1 MACNATTE
9 TPVLDMSDYK
19 ILAAQVRALAEEDA
33 HWAPVLS
40 NASALVMETLPR
52 LNWAGFY
59 LAITE
64 AAMDDWA
71 GFYLVRDG
79 QLVLGPFQGKVAC
92 VHIAR
97 GRGVCGTAWEQD
109 RAQHV
114 HDVHE
119 FPGHIACDSASN
131 SEVVVPLHASGEVV
145 GVLDVDSPLV
155 GRFSD
160 VDAEG
165 LALVAQAVEEVADFS
180 DLR

>member
-52 LNWAGFY
+52 LN
-59 LAITE
+59 
-64 AAMDDWA
+64 WA

-165 LALVAQAVEEVADFS
+165 LALVAQAVEDVADFS

>member
-9 TPVLDMSDYK
+9 IPVLDMSDYK

-52 LNWAGFY
+52 LN
-59 LAITE
+59 
-64 AAMDDWA
+64 WA

-119 FPGHIACDSASN
+119 FPGHIACDGASN

>member
-9 TPVLDMSDYK
+9 TPVLNMSDYK

-52 LNWAGFY
+52 LN
-59 LAITE
+59 
-64 AAMDDWA
+64 WA

>member
-9 TPVLDMSDYK
+9 IPVLDMSDYK

-52 LNWAGFY
+52 LN
-59 LAITE
+59 
-64 AAMDDWA
+64 WA

-119 FPGHIACDSASN
+119 FPGHIACDGASN

-165 LALVAQAVEEVADFS
+165 LALVAQAVEEVAGFS

>member
-52 LNWAGFY
+52 LN
-59 LAITE
+59 
-64 AAMDDWA
+64 WA

-165 LALVAQAVEEVADFS
+165 LALVAQTVEEVADFS

>member
-1 MACNATTE
+1 MRPQHEEAALACNATTE
-9 TPVLDMSDYK
+9 IPVLDMSDYK

-52 LNWAGFY
+52 LN
-59 LAITE
+59 
-64 AAMDDWA
+64 WA

>member
-52 LNWAGFY
+52 LN
-59 LAITE
+59 
-64 AAMDDWA
+64 WA

-119 FPGHIACDSASN
+119 FPGHIACDSASS

>member
-9 TPVLDMSDYK
+9 IPVLDMSDYK

-52 LNWAGFY
+52 LN
-59 LAITE
+59 
-64 AAMDDWA
+64 WA

>member
-52 LNWAGFY
+52 LN
-59 LAITE
+59 
-64 AAMDDWA
+64 WA

-165 LALVAQAVEEVADFS
+165 LALVAQAGEEGAGFS

>member
-52 LNWAGFY
+52 LN
-59 LAITE
+59 
-64 AAMDDWA
+64 WA

>member
-52 LNWAGFY
+52 LN
-59 LAITE
+59 
-64 AAMDDWA
+64 WA

-165 LALVAQAVEEVADFS
+165 LALVAQAIEEVADFS

>member
-1 MACNATTE
+1 MRPQHEEAALACNATTE

-52 LNWAGFY
+52 LN
-59 LAITE
+59 
-64 AAMDDWA
+64 WA